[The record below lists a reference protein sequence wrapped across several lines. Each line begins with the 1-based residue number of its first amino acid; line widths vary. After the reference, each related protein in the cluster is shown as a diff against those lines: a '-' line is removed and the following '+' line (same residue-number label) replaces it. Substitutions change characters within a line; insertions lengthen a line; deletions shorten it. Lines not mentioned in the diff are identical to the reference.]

1 MRWLYKCIEF
11 AVRKPGS
18 SVRFITP
25 LENPTTEV
33 LLGEQGY
40 SNLNQ
45 VVSEA
50 QKLISYA
57 DPTLARR
64 VAAPAYAEHT
74 SGSSRTE
81 GGIF

>member
-1 MRWLYKCIEF
+1 VVIQEHRVWRSRTRQFRQL
-11 AVRKPGS
+11 
-18 SVRFITP
+18 ITP
-25 LENPTTEV
+25 LESPTTEV
-33 LLGEQGY
+33 LLGEQGH

-57 DPTLARR
+57 DPTIARR